1 MVTANESSKG
11 REGNGL
17 CACAFCPCK
26 CLHGK
31 QTLKMP
37 LATWVP
43 TLSRTKL
50 GEEKETETL
59 CVPLLGRATASV
71 PALPLPGLGISL
83 YCSSLLHT
91 PQASLPLPS
100 SLETVQPPNDP
111 NNHTRSS
118 LCFFAKNE
126 SESIGDFKKQPKCLW
141 TRGVM
146 VELCQM
152 QNNHYLPP
160 RQ

>member
-1 MVTANESSKG
+1 MSLLSLCIQVGRAIRFFLTSVNEPKQCGGG
-11 REGNGL
+11 RRSWNIRVDAEVV
-17 CACAFCPCK
+17 A
-26 CLHGK
+26 
-31 QTLKMP
+31 
-37 LATWVP
+37 
-43 TLSRTKL
+43 
-50 GEEKETETL
+50 EKETETE
-59 CVPLLGRATASV
+59 VVRASACKRPTAC
-71 PALPLPGLGISL
+71 LGISL

-111 NNHTRSS
+111 NNHTHSS

-141 TRGVM
+141 TRVDM
-146 VELCQM
+146 VKLCQM

-160 RQ
+160 GSDPSKVLGTR

>member
-1 MVTANESSKG
+1 MSLLSLCIQVGRAIRFFLTSVNEPKQCGGG
-11 REGNGL
+11 RRSWNIRVDAEVV
-17 CACAFCPCK
+17 A
-26 CLHGK
+26 
-31 QTLKMP
+31 
-37 LATWVP
+37 
-43 TLSRTKL
+43 
-50 GEEKETETL
+50 EKETETE
-59 CVPLLGRATASV
+59 VVRASACKRPTAC
-71 PALPLPGLGISL
+71 LGISL

-111 NNHTRSS
+111 NNHTHSS

-141 TRGVM
+141 TRGVI